1 MMQIADQS
9 QDRIDQ
15 HGGQA
20 TSQNLRSDAPH
31 GRLFSAFPY
40 LAVYFVEAAS
50 L

>member
-15 HGGQA
+15 HS
-20 TSQNLRSDAPH
+20 SQGKSDAPH
-31 GRLFSAFPY
+31 GRLFSAFPL